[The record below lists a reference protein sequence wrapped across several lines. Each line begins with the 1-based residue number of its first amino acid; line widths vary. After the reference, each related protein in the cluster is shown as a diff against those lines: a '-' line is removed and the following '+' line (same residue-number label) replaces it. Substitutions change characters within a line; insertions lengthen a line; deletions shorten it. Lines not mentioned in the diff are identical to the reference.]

1 MQKIHLPE
9 VRSTNTYML
18 DALAKGTGLA
28 DETIVYTLRQTAGRG
43 QMGNSWESEPE
54 KNISFSMLLCPE
66 FLPIRE
72 QFLISQLCSLGI
84 VEALDE
90 LIYAKHLQNEVEL
103 SIKWPNDIYAGDMKL
118 CGILIENR
126 LMGSLLQHSVLGIG
140 INVNQEKWI
149 GNAPNPISLKMLG
162 VETDPISVLDLV
174 TRHISELY
182 HGVRNDKAFAA
193 EIQERYMQRL
203 YRRDGYYPYFDP
215 DKNEHFDAKIAGV
228 DPQGPL
234 ILRLD
239 SGEVRQYWFKE
250 VKFVL
255 PCGVTKE

>member
-1 MQKIHLPE
+1 M
-9 VRSTNTYML
+9 
-18 DALAKGTGLA
+18 
-28 DETIVYTLRQTAGRG
+28 
-43 QMGNSWESEPE
+43 
-54 KNISFSMLLCPE
+54 
-66 FLPIRE
+66 
-72 QFLISQLCSLGI
+72 
-84 VEALDE
+84 
-90 LIYAKHLQNEVEL
+90 
-103 SIKWPNDIYAGDMKL
+103 
-118 CGILIENR
+118 
-126 LMGSLLQHSVLGIG
+126 
-140 INVNQEKWI
+140 NQEKWI